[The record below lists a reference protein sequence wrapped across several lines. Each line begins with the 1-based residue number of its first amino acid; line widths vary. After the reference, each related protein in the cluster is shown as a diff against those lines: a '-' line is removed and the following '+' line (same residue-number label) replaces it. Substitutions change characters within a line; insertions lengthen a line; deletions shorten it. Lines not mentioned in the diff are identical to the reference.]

1 MTLFSVSACM
11 LHWTNFTSYFIY
23 KILFSLS
30 LLPLVYL
37 ILSPSS
43 SSLFPPSLPLF
54 LSLLTFSFSFHP
66 FLPLLSALP
75 FSLSLSLHLSI
86 SLPSSLSHSP
96 SLPSIPDCVVELR
109 LLSCC
114 CLCLGS
120 SRLMWSTC
128 SPS

>member
-30 LLPLVYL
+30 LLPLVISFSL
-37 ILSPSS
+37 PPSPLSSLHLSPSFS
-43 SSLFPPSLPLF
+43 
-54 LSLLTFSFSFHP
+54 LSLLFPSPSIPSFPLS
-66 FLPLLSALP
+66 LPSL
-75 FSLSLSLHLSI
+75 SLSLSLHLSI